1 MARFRSELAIL
12 LSFVLTLGVILNAF
26 YHKKQFYPSIVYLTK
41 SNSSMAVSSLLVSWS
56 AVGSDFTEFSFQVLY
71 LQAFV
76 VALLV
81 GKVMNK
87 IFFGQLR
94 AIEME
99 VSSSG

>member
-1 MARFRSELAIL
+1 MARFRSELAII
-12 LSFVLTLGVILNAF
+12 LSFTFTFIVILNAF

-41 SNSSMAVSSLLVSWS
+41 SNSSMAV
-56 AVGSDFTEFSFQVLY
+56 LY

-76 VALLV
+76 IALLI

-94 AIEME
+94 PIEIE
-99 VSSSG
+99 VSERLSYITI